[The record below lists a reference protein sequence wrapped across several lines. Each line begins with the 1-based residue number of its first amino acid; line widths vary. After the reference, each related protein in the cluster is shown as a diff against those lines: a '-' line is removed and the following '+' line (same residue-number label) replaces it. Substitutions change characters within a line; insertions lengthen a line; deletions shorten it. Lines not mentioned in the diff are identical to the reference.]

1 MEILQGKGALFIEE
15 KDGFMFYF
23 QLALCRG
30 LLSLLLCVDD
40 ILKFMMLESPDVDPI
55 IGNMSRNHM
64 ILLVAATKKPPE
76 GGHLCLVE
84 AAGIEPASADPPPS
98 DLHAYFIY

>member
-1 MEILQGKGALFIEE
+1 MLGFAIALPN
-15 KDGFMFYF
+15 
-23 QLALCRG
+23 
-30 LLSLLLCVDD
+30 LLSRSL
-40 ILKFMMLESPDVDPI
+40 
-55 IGNMSRNHM
+55 G
-64 ILLVAATKKPPE
+64 TKKPPE